1 MKGMTLGIIIGL
13 VAGLLIGW
21 LIFFLASPKL
31 MFKESRSPLSF
42 DDTVAKIEELVA
54 SAGWKIPAIH
64 DLQATMKKFDHE
76 VRSVKVIEIC
86 QPDYAY
92 KILRE
97 NQERIVSNMMPC
109 RLSVY
114 EKEDGSVWISR
125 MNSGVVSKPMGKLVR
140 QTMTVAAR
148 DMEVVIAEVTGE

>member
-1 MKGMTLGIIIGL
+1 MTLGIITGL

-21 LIFFLASPKL
+21 LIIFLASPKL

-54 SAGWKIPAIH
+54 GAGWKIPAMH

-97 NQERIVSNMMPC
+97 NRERIVSNMMPC

-140 QTMTVAAR
+140 QTMTVAAK